1 MKNFHTRIVTIA
13 SKTNVKIQKMFLLKF
28 RIFGQVMILNYL
40 QRFNILA
47 IKEKLVHEKLSHENS
62 HYYIKNKH
70 ENSNFPNLNL

>member
-47 IKEKLVHEKLSHENS
+47 IKEKLVHEKLSLENN
-62 HYYIKNKH
+62 HYCIKNKH